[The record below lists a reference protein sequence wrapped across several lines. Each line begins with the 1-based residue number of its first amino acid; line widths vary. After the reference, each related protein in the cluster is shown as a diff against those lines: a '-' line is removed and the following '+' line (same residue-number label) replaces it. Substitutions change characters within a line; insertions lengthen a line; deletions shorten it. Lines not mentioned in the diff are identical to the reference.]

1 MNREADMSVHQSSAG
16 LEQFVSDWSPEP
28 VSSTEILN
36 PQRAAELAATLDL
49 DVSPRSGDALP
60 AMWHWVYFTEWPA
73 TADLGADGHPRDG
86 HFLPPIPDRR
96 RMFAGGRLT
105 IHAPLTLGR
114 SATRDAAVV
123 SAQIKRGRSGELLF
137 VTVRYEF
144 SQDGQPR
151 MTEEQDLVYRSD
163 SGSSTPFERVAEP
176 LPPQSTPWAIEP
188 TTHPVLLFRFSALTA
203 NGHRI
208 HYDEPY
214 TTRAEGFPGLVVHG
228 PLLAMYMSELA
239 RTNSERPLH
248 TFEFRLKRPVF
259 VGDKVRA
266 QGTPSADGASAEL
279 SLISGTANVHASAQA
294 GYL

>member
-1 MNREADMSVHQSSAG
+1 MSAHQSSAG
-16 LEQFVSDWSPEP
+16 LEQFVSAWRPEP
-28 VSSTEILN
+28 LTSTEILT

-73 TADLGADGHPRDG
+73 TADLGADGHPREG

-105 IHAPLTLGR
+105 IRAPLVLGQP
-114 SATRDAAVV
+114 ATRDAAVV
-123 SAQIKRGRSGELLF
+123 TAKVKHGKSGELLF

-144 SQDGQPR
+144 SQDGELR

-163 SGSSTPFERVAEP
+163 TGSSTPFERVTEP
-176 LPPQSTPWAIEP
+176 LPPRSTPWATEP

-208 HYDEPY
+208 HYDEQY
-214 TTRAEGFPGLVVHG
+214 TTRVEGFPGLVVHG

-248 TFEFRLKRPVF
+248 TFDFRLKRPVF
-259 VGDKVRA
+259 VGDMVRA
-266 QGTPSADGASAEL
+266 QGTPSDDGESAEL
-279 SLISGTANVHASAQA
+279 SLISGTAGTHASAQA
-294 GYL
+294 GFL